1 MNLKIK
7 KEELNIYGFT
17 CLGDLLSKKQV
28 DFFYKDLI
36 EQKNIQIKK
45 HGKEKISKYGELEFL
60 RNCSSFHE
68 NYIKLIEEKW
78 LNDFINATLN
88 EKAIIHGY
96 HGILTSEES
105 KDLRSADQFSPM
117 RFHRDVPWFKETRTC
132 VLILMP
138 LVDFEENN
146 GPTEYVPSTHLFKNK
161 PSEEFLEAN
170 AKKMIGKAGTVFAMD
185 ATTYHRAGINNS
197 GKIRPML
204 QMNWTLAFFKQQ
216 INMWHDDKY
225 NNCSD
230 LVKSRLGYNVRT
242 YNDPSEMFCDERKWK
257 SGNYT
262 MENVYING

>member
-17 CLGDLLSKKQV
+17 CLGNLLSKKQV
-28 DFFYKDLI
+28 DFFYQDLI
-36 EQKNIQIKK
+36 EQKNNQINK
-45 HGKEKISKYGELEFL
+45 HGKDTVSKYGELEFL

-78 LNDFINATLN
+78 LNDFINTTLN

-105 KDLRSADQFSPM
+105 KDRRSADQFSPM

-161 PSEEFLEAN
+161 PSEEFLELN
-170 AKKMIGKAGTVFAMD
+170 AKKIIGKAGTVFAMD
-185 ATTYHRAGINNS
+185 AATYHRAGINNS
-197 GKIRPML
+197 GQIRPML

-216 INMWHDDKY
+216 INMWHDEKY
-225 NNCSD
+225 NNCSN

-242 YNDPSEMFCDERKWK
+242 YNDPGEMFCDERKWK

-262 MENVYING
+262 MENCYINE